1 MVPQTSC
8 LSCRSLVDCGYLII
22 GKSLRSRNLLNN
34 STLFGSRLQL
44 ALRIARW
51 YEWVVAVETQL
62 LQHPR
67 LIFVVVNSL
76 LNNKFNEVARY
87 LIG

>member
-8 LSCRSLVDCGYLII
+8 LSSRSLVDCGYLI

-51 YEWVVAVETQL
+51 NDWVVAVETQL